1 MDKQFHPTL
10 YWACDCKYMLG
21 FKLNHVIKRE
31 PWWNYV
37 KISRCCSVQS
47 QHDDVIKW
55 KHIPR
60 YWPFVHGI
68 HRSPVN
74 SQHKGQWR
82 EALIFSLICVC
93 INDWVNN
100 HEADGLRRHHAHYD
114 VIVMRFVKAITA
126 DNLVYKIY
134 LRVVIMPTLLSLV
147 APQVV
152 MTTTCGATTDNK
164 VAIMTTL
171 GFHRLNFGG
180 DYKTITSGIN
190 VYES

>member
-1 MDKQFHPTL
+1 
-10 YWACDCKYMLG
+10 
-21 FKLNHVIKRE
+21 
-31 PWWNYV
+31 
-37 KISRCCSVQS
+37 
-47 QHDDVIKW
+47 
-55 KHIPR
+55 
-60 YWPFVHGI
+60 
-68 HRSPVN
+68 
-74 SQHKGQWR
+74 
-82 EALIFSLICVC
+82 
-93 INDWVNN
+93 
-100 HEADGLRRHHAHYD
+100 
-114 VIVMRFVKAITA
+114 MRFVKAITA

-152 MTTTCGATTDNK
+152 MATTCGATTDNK